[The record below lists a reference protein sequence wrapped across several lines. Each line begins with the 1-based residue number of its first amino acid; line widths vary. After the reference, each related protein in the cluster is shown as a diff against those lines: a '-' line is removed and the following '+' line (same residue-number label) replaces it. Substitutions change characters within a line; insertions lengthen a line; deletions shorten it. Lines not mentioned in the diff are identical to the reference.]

1 MQRGQPGA
9 YPSRSMTVTEVNYVQ
24 IEKEMQ
30 AILFTVKRFEQCVYG
45 RPVRIQTDHKPLE
58 RIFCK
63 SLLSAPKRLQ
73 RMLLRLQKFD
83 LQVSYK
89 KGTEMYL
96 ADTLSRA
103 YRVRRNTKQV
113 GAEDV
118 LNIENMRGNTE
129 RELESINMIQY
140 LPVSEATPTA
150 IRGATCTEADA
161 TLRQLK
167 TIIRQGWPATKEE
180 VSANVR
186 DYFSFREE
194 LTIQNGLVFKGED
207 WLFLQV

>member
-1 MQRGQPGA
+1 
-9 YPSRSMTVTEVNYVQ
+9 MTATEVNYAQ
-24 IEKEMQ
+24 IEKELL
-30 AILFTVKRFEQCVYG
+30 AILFAVERFEQCVYG
-45 RPVRIQTDHKPLE
+45 RPVRIQTDHRPLE
-58 RIFCK
+58 SIFRK